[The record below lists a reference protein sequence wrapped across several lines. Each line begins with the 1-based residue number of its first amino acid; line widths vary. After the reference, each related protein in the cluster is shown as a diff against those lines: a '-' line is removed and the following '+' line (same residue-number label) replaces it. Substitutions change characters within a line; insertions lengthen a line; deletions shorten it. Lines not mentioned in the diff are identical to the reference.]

1 MERCYNNKLQRSFIS
16 LFNIVVAVLLLS
28 SCSDPAISLMDD
40 YSSRLER
47 VLGLKLQEPAP
58 LDLEQ
63 LPSITDTRAEIK
75 DSSITLVE
83 LVATRACGLDALL
96 GERNSS
102 LGKVMSPSQRLKY
115 ELQFLKQVQPC
126 LTHPEIAADLQQK
139 LAAIA
144 SGKALQINQ
153 HWQNFLQQDQTLRQ
167 QLHPYRSL
175 SEPDSVAGVTE
186 TMQALHSLLALQK
199 SIVQQNWQ
207 QASSINPELALEA
220 LYKANTLSQLQQSL
234 RFSQNWLQSLNQ
246 QLDQVDLTAQCP
258 IGKSSD
264 KAEILNTI
272 LQQYFIGKVQVYL
285 AQVDGAYQQL
295 YPLLQQ
301 LYQDTALAQ
310 SIQQRFEVPN
320 TELKAELK
328 RHVIWW
334 KKVQQQ
340 CPKT

>member
-1 MERCYNNKLQRSFIS
+1 MARCYNNRLQRSFIN
-16 LFNIVVAVLLLS
+16 LFYLVVAVFLLS

-47 VLGLKLQEPAP
+47 VLGLELHKPAP
-58 LDLEQ
+58 LDLDQ
-63 LPSITDTRAEIK
+63 LPSITDTRAEIT

-83 LVATRACGLDALL
+83 LVATRACGLDTLL

-102 LGKVMSPSQRLKY
+102 LGKVMTSSQRLKY

-126 LTHPEIAADLQQK
+126 LTHPEIAPDLQQK
-139 LAAIA
+139 LTTIA
-144 SGKALQINQ
+144 SEKASQIHQ
-153 HWQNFLQQDQTLRQ
+153 HWQNFLLQDHSLRQ

-175 SEPDSVAGVTE
+175 SEPNSVAGVAE
-186 TMQALHSLLALQK
+186 TMQALHSLQALQT
-199 SIVQQNWQ
+199 SIAEQNWQ
-207 QASSINPELALEA
+207 QATSIDPELALEA
-220 LYKANTLSQLQQSL
+220 LYKANSFSQLQQSL
-234 RFSQNWLQSLNQ
+234 RWSQNWLHSVNQ
-246 QLDQVDLTAQCP
+246 QLEQVDLNLLCP
-258 IGKSSD
+258 AGKHSD
-264 KAEILNTI
+264 KADILDTI
-272 LQQYFIGKVQVYL
+272 LLQYFIGKVQLYL

-295 YPLLQQ
+295 YPLLEQ

-320 TELKAELK
+320 TKLKAELK

-340 CPKT
+340 CPKL

>member
-1 MERCYNNKLQRSFIS
+1 MARCYNNKLQRSFIS

-334 KKVQQQ
+334 KAVQQQ

>member
-1 MERCYNNKLQRSFIS
+1 MARCYNNKLQRSFIS

-328 RHVIWW
+328 RHVFWW

>member
-1 MERCYNNKLQRSFIS
+1 MARCYNNKLQRSFIS

-102 LGKVMSPSQRLKY
+102 LAKVMSPSQRLKY

-153 HWQNFLQQDQTLRQ
+153 PWQNFLQQDQTLRQ

>member
-1 MERCYNNKLQRSFIS
+1 MARCYNNKLQRSFIS